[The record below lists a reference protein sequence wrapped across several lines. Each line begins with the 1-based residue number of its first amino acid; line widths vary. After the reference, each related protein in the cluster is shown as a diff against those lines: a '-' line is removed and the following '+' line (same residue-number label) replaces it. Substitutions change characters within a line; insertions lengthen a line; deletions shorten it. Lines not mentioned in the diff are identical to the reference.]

1 MLEGTQI
8 HHDDNFFV
16 KFADSHSLQA
26 RGAIPLATW
35 EQLRA
40 NIAQTTDALPDFRP
54 KFRAEVR
61 EGWSRYIQST
71 YGIGE
76 SVEDSSAVQDKETL
90 VVSDDEEARG
100 AQARFC

>member
-1 MLEGTQI
+1 M
-8 HHDDNFFV
+8 
-16 KFADSHSLQA
+16 LQA
-26 RGAIPLATW
+26 RGAIPLAAW
-35 EQLRA
+35 EDWRA
-40 NIAQTTDALPDFRP
+40 NIAHTIDALLD
-54 KFRAEVR
+54 FRAEVH

-76 SVEDSSAVQDKETL
+76 SVEDSSAVQDTETL